1 MNRIWE
7 LLGEKDTVVLF
18 DVDGTLTSYNYGE
31 YHAHHELDFTPE
43 FARLSP
49 AEFLAE
55 AGISRETEV
64 RCGSNWRFGRGGEG
78 DAEWLRARG
87 YRVTVVPSVSYR
99 GEGVSSTRIRAA
111 LERGE
116 VEDANAMLGRPF
128 SAAGVPFSGKGE
140 GTRIG
145 CPTVN
150 LRLDSMGI
158 RLPRGAYAAEVC
170 GVRAVANW
178 GVAPTFGTRAWESPV
193 LEVHFLSPVP
203 ALPSSRIHVS
213 FLRFIRPER
222 KFDGLDS
229 LRAQIALDCES
240 ARA

>member
-1 MNRIWE
+1 M
-7 LLGEKDTVVLF
+7 
-18 DVDGTLTSYNYGE
+18 
-31 YHAHHELDFTPE
+31 
-43 FARLSP
+43 
-49 AEFLAE
+49 
-55 AGISRETEV
+55 

-140 GTRIG
+140 GTRLG

-150 LRLDSMGI
+150 LRLDSMEI
-158 RLPRGAYAAEVC
+158 RLPRGVYAAEVC
-170 GVRAVANW
+170 GARAVANW
-178 GVAPTFGTRAWESPV
+178 GVAPTFGSRAWENPV
-193 LEVHFLSPVP
+193 LEVHFLAPVP
-203 ALPSSRIHVS
+203 SLASSISPLSCS

-222 KFDGLDS
+222 KFDSLES

-240 ARA
+240 ARNIS

>member
-1 MNRIWE
+1 
-7 LLGEKDTVVLF
+7 
-18 DVDGTLTSYNYGE
+18 
-31 YHAHHELDFTPE
+31 
-43 FARLSP
+43 
-49 AEFLAE
+49 
-55 AGISRETEV
+55 V

-150 LRLDSMGI
+150 LRLDSTGI